1 LCSGLQEEAPPDRW
15 IFPPAKMSVDSRL
28 LPSFQH
34 LSSAADEYPDEPE
47 VLSFALANEVQVQAK
62 RVDVRL

>member
-1 LCSGLQEEAPPDRW
+1 
-15 IFPPAKMSVDSRL
+15 MSVDSRL